1 MCWQRVGFFVC
12 LNASLL
18 FAADTVVLY
27 WNEKIPSSIEVLL
40 VLECRGSMV
49 MFLFGL
55 LFRLVQAIVVSDRTI
70 YFVSR
75 LYKNYARSILVLLCS
90 TSTAVVSVKSC
101 MRRISF

>member
-1 MCWQRVGFFVC
+1 MLATSWFFC
-12 LNASLL
+12 LFDASLL
-18 FAADTVVLY
+18 FAADTVVLH
-27 WNEKIPSSIEVLL
+27 WNAKIPSSIEVLL

-75 LYKNYARSILVLLCS
+75 LYKNYARVLVLLCS
-90 TSTAVVSVKSC
+90 TSTVVVSVKSC

>member
-1 MCWQRVGFFVC
+1 MACAGNVLGFSFFG
-12 LNASLL
+12 ASLL
-18 FAADTVVLY
+18 FATGTVVLH
-27 WNEKIPSSIEVLL
+27 WNAKIPSSIEVLL

-70 YFVSR
+70 FRVPFVQELR
-75 LYKNYARSILVLLCS
+75 TFVLVLLCS
-90 TSTAVVSVKSC
+90 ISTVVVSVKSC

>member
-1 MCWQRVGFFVC
+1 MLATCWFFC
-12 LNASLL
+12 LFDASLL
-18 FAADTVVLY
+18 FATDTVVLY

-75 LYKNYARSILVLLCS
+75 LYKNYARSFSCCCVLLVL
-90 TSTAVVSVKSC
+90 
-101 MRRISF
+101 